1 MGSTKVTTDGL
12 GAFQGAQMIIF
23 PRDEPGPRIMVAVGF
38 EKTANASFLVEQ
50 SSVEPGGRDLLLLYR
65 R

>member
-1 MGSTKVTTDGL
+1 MFV
-12 GAFQGAQMIIF
+12 F
-23 PRDEPGPRIMVAVGF
+23 PRDEPGPRTMVAMGF
-38 EKTANASFLVEQ
+38 EKTANASFLVEP